1 MATSDDGDDDISN
14 LKSTVDLSENGTTLN
29 QSDHNPSEVTD
40 QVDNIGS
47 VTVNVGND
55 NEDGAQQ
62 SAGSSSSSDPSVN
75 KFIEITLIFRFHF
88 KSRVFI

>member
-14 LKSTVDLSENGTTLN
+14 LKSTVDLSENGATLN

-47 VTVNVGND
+47 VTHSRDEKKMIGF
-55 NEDGAQQ
+55 NEQDVQAAKIALQHAKIILLDKNCSNLRHQ
-62 SAGSSSSSDPSVN
+62 N
-75 KFIEITLIFRFHF
+75 
-88 KSRVFI
+88 